1 VLQDLRPL
9 TGIRVVSTANA
20 LPAAVVGQVLA
31 DAGAEVWL
39 LEPPGGSRLRAYAPW
54 RFWARGQR
62 SVSVDLKDPA
72 GAHLARELIGIS
84 DVFVDTWAPGVAGRL
99 GLAAEDLTAENPR
112 LIHARLSAFGDDSPW
127 AGLAGWDS
135 VVMAL
140 IGGNTSFANLAGRD
154 GPAFVSTPYCSV
166 SAAHLLL
173 HGILGAL
180 VERSRSGV
188 GQQVSTTLAQGMLAH
203 DTWNWLLHVLAQRYD
218 GAFTMAAPY
227 DLHTLVPNTPFFF
240 RLLVGLT
247 KDGSWLQF
255 SQTTDR
261 LWAAFLTACDLDAT
275 DPQICEAP
283 LSEDPQVRV
292 AFWERL
298 LAAVRRRTTA
308 DWHDIF
314 DADPNVWAEQFR
326 AGAQVLDHPQ
336 LVAERRVVND
346 VDGARTPGAL
356 CLSTLWTAQT
366 SLGAPALGDGNDEA
380 AQLIRQPVT
389 DVDSAVAPA
398 DQAPPLA
405 GITIVEL
412 GTFYAAP
419 FGATLLAEQ
428 GARVIKVE
436 PPEGDPIRNVVPF
449 PELAGIKVL
458 HGKQSVELDI
468 STGEGRAVLH
478 ELVRTADVVLQGYR
492 AGVAERLQCTADH
505 LRAINPELLYVSA
518 PGYGDGPPCGHR
530 PAFAPTMGAASGMA
544 VRNLGG
550 PQVLA
555 RGADLDLPTVK
566 QTAMRLA
573 SGAMAVANADGF
585 AGLGVATVTLLGIVG
600 KLRHGHGD
608 HLRSSMLAT
617 MAHTLGDTVCEATE
631 GRPIPTPDAELLGLS
646 PTHRL
651 YRAADG
657 WIMLAVQGDTE
668 RQALSECLHTDVD
681 ADDAEQRM
689 VTAFLSAGAAQWQA
703 RLLALGVTCVQ
714 VAETGVEV
722 TAMLG
727 DVGRT
732 HGFVTAA
739 SHPTFGEYPRL
750 SALTRFSRSASVLGD
765 APLCGQHT
773 AQVLAELIPEQ
784 EPVP

>member
-1 VLQDLRPL
+1 MHDDLRPL

-39 LEPPGGSRLRAYAPW
+39 LEPPDGSRLRAYAPW

-62 SVSVDLKDPA
+62 SVCVNLKEPA
-72 GAHLARELIGIS
+72 GTELARALICRS
-84 DVFVDTWAPGVAGRL
+84 DVFVDTWAPGVANRL
-99 GLAAEDLTAENPR
+99 GLAAEDLMAENPR
-112 LIHARLSAFGDDSPW
+112 LVHARLSAFGDDSPW
-127 AGLAGWDS
+127 AGIAGWDS
-135 VVMAL
+135 IVMAL
-140 IGGNTSFANLAGRD
+140 IGGNASFANLAGRA

-166 SAAHLLL
+166 SAGHLLL

-180 VERSRSGV
+180 VERSRSGI

-218 GAFTMAAPY
+218 GAFTMAPPY
-227 DLHTLVPNTPFFF
+227 DLQTLVPNTPFFF

-261 LWAAFLTACDLDAT
+261 LWAAFLAACELDPT
-275 DPQICEAP
+275 DPQISEAP
-283 LSEDPQVRV
+283 LSEDPHVRV
-292 AFWERL
+292 AFWEKL
-298 LAAVRRRTTA
+298 LAAVRRRTTSE
-308 DWHDIF
+308 WHDVF

-326 AGAQVLDHPQ
+326 TGAELLDHPQ
-336 LVAERRVVND
+336 LVAEQRVVKD
-346 VDGARTPGAL
+346 VDGARMPGAL
-356 CLSTLWTAQT
+356 CQSALWTAPDPVA
-366 SLGAPALGDGNDEA
+366 APALGEGNDEA
-380 AQLIRQPVT
+380 LQLTRPPVT
-389 DVDSAVAPA
+389 GTESAVAP
-398 DQAPPLA
+398 DRTPPLT

-436 PPEGDPIRNVVPF
+436 PSEGDPIRNVVPF

-468 STGEGRAVLH
+468 STAEGRAALH
-478 ELVRTADVVLQGYR
+478 ELVRSADVVLQGYR
-492 AGVAERLQCTADH
+492 AGVAERLHCTATD
-505 LRAINPELLYVSA
+505 LRSVNPELVYVSA

-550 PQVLA
+550 PQVLP

-566 QTAMRLA
+566 HTAMRLA

-600 KLRHGHGD
+600 RLRHGRGD

-617 MAHTLGDTVCEATE
+617 MAHTLGDTVCEGSA
-631 GRPIPTPDAELLGLS
+631 GSPIPTPDAGLLGLS

-651 YRAADG
+651 YQTADG
-657 WIMLAVQGDTE
+657 WIMLALRSDSD
-668 RQALSECLHTDVD
+668 RRALSGCLRIDLD
-681 ADDAEQRM
+681 ADDAEEFLA
-689 VTAFLSAGAAQWQA
+689 TAFLSSNAAQWQE
-703 RLLALGVTCVQ
+703 RLLAIGVSCVQ

-727 DVGRT
+727 DLGRT
-732 HGFVTAA
+732 HGFVTDA
-739 SHPTFGEYPRL
+739 SHPTFGDYPRL
-750 SALTRFSRSASVLGD
+750 TALTRFSRSASVLGT

-773 AQVLAELIPEQ
+773 AEVFAELIPDQ